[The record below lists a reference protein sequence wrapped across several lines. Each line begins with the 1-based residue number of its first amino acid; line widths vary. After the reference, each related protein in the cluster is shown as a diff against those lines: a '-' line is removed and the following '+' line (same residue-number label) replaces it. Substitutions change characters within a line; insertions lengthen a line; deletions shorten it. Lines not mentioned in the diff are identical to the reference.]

1 MLDPTIVFFFGI
13 ILLQL
18 RIISAQEIVGDKDF
32 IKKKTLSYGICK
44 KKERKKVVKKKR
56 EGFDQ
61 PAGLRPWET
70 VGFPD

>member
-18 RIISAQEIVGDKDF
+18 RIISAQERGGDKDF

-44 KKERKKVVKKKR
+44 KKKGKKVVKKKR
-56 EGFDQ
+56 EERRLLKNKRG
-61 PAGLRPWET
+61 E
-70 VGFPD
+70 